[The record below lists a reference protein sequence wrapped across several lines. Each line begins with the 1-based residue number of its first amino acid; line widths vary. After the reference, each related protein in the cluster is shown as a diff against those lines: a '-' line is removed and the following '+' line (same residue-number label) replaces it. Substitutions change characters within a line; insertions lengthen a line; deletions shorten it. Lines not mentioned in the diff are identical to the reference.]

1 MRVSILGAHNT
12 ESRDTR
18 LSGLLVDD
26 ILALDAG
33 SITSALS
40 FAAQKRLRIVLL
52 THHHYDHIR
61 DLPALG
67 INLFLSGDSVSVY
80 ATLPVADAITSHL
93 FDGGIYPNYLERPP
107 ENPTLRLNII
117 EPLKR
122 QQIEDYSILAVP
134 VSHSIPS
141 VGYQITSADGKIMF
155 YTGDTGPG
163 LSDCWQ
169 QIAPGLLVTEL
180 TASNRFDEFGRESGH
195 LTPSLLKEEL
205 INFRELK
212 GYLPQVVT
220 VHMSPGL
227 EEEIEAEM
235 AVVAGELNIRISLGY
250 EGMEINF

>member
-1 MRVSILGAHNT
+1 M
-12 ESRDTR
+12 
-18 LSGLLVDD
+18 LSVN
-26 ILALDAG
+26 
-33 SITSALS
+33 
-40 FAAQKRLRIVLL
+40 
-52 THHHYDHIR
+52 
-61 DLPALG
+61 ALG
-67 INLFLSGDSVSVY
+67 LTSRIGFL
-80 ATLPVADAITSHL
+80 
-93 FDGGIYPNYLERPP
+93 RPP